1 MFCKILSDSLSKP
14 FEKQRKKRSLLV
26 YMLLSNCEPQFKPV
40 PCFASTVASSSLVSH
55 CRSLD
60 VSPVAVFSKIIL
72 LGPSNNT
79 PMFPLLRKNLLFLG
93 STAEILQCHQTGAVR
108 CCQHFWWDLI
118 NFHLLGVLQPL
129 VARVN
134 VTVRLSSF
142 HYRLALWLSRI
153 VRDFFQVIYT
163 SAFPSV
169 LAVNYFFFL
178 FGFVWQTS
186 FIYSPAEMLCL
197 FPL

>member
-1 MFCKILSDSLSKP
+1 
-14 FEKQRKKRSLLV
+14 
-26 YMLLSNCEPQFKPV
+26 MLLSNCEPQFKPV
-40 PCFASTVASSSLVSH
+40 SYFASTVVSSSLVSH

-79 PMFPLLRKNLLFLG
+79 PMFPLFRKNLLFLG

-118 NFHLLGVLQPL
+118 NFHLLGVFLPL
-129 VARVN
+129 VAHVN
-134 VTVRLSSF
+134 VTVRLSTF
-142 HYRLALWLSRI
+142 HYCLALWLSRI

-169 LAVNYFFFL
+169 LAVNYFFSFLAL
-178 FGFVWQTS
+178 FGKLPSFTPLLKCFVFS
-186 FIYSPAEMLCL
+186 HYSSSICSLSYISHL
-197 FPL
+197 SVFPYKPFH